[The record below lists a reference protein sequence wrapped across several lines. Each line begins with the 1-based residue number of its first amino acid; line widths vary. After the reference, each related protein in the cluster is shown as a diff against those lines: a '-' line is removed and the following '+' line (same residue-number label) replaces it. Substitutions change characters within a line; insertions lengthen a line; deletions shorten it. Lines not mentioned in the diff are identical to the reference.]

1 MSIYSKIVVIGTGA
15 VANSCALSIKKAG
28 EDVELIESRPA
39 TVPTC
44 KLFCEKQGIT
54 YQQLSGDVLKAFL
67 LAINEPTLIISAA
80 NRYLF
85 PQEVVEKDNITI
97 VNYHGA
103 LLPKH
108 PGRNAEAWAIY
119 EGDKEAG
126 ITWHYVVPDVDAG
139 SILIQKSTP
148 ITEKTTSFMLL
159 RINSKLVMEGF
170 EEILPGL
177 LAGTLTGTKQTE
189 RHDIHYSWMKPNEG
203 ILDLNWGA
211 EKISAFLRAYDYG
224 PLRTMGYPKVI
235 VEGKEYDIL
244 SYKELTSQD
253 KNNLNTTHIN
263 TDNSHLMIQRENKVF
278 DMLINNSNCQITIG
292 LLGEAVRKHN
302 VS

>member
-1 MSIYSKIVVIGTGA
+1 MSIYKKIYVIGTGA
-15 VANSCALSIKKAG
+15 VANSCALCVKKAG
-28 EDVELIESRPA
+28 EVVELIESRPA

-44 KLFCEKQGIT
+44 KQFCEKQGIA

-67 LAINEPTLIISAA
+67 LALNEPTLIISAA

-85 PQEVVEKDNITI
+85 PKEVVEKNNITI

-119 EGDKEAG
+119 DGDKEAG

-139 SILIQKSTP
+139 SILIQKTTP
-148 ITEKTTSFMLL
+148 ITEQTTSFTLL

-170 EEILPGL
+170 EEILSEL

-189 RHDIHYSWMKPNEG
+189 RREIHYSWMKPNDG
-203 ILDLNWGA
+203 VLDLNWDA
-211 EKISAFLRAYDYG
+211 EKISAFLRAFDYG
-224 PLRTMGYPKVI
+224 PLRTMGYPKVA
-235 VEGKEYDIL
+235 VGGKEYEIL
-244 SYKELTSQD
+244 SYKELMNLD
-253 KNNLNTTHIN
+253 KDSHNTIQIN
-263 TDNSHLMIQRENKVF
+263 TEKSQLMIQRENKEF
-278 DMLINNSNCQITIG
+278 DMLVAETNCQIISELSWG
-292 LLGEAVRKHN
+292 G
-302 VS
+302 

>member
-15 VANSCALSIKKAG
+15 VANSCAFCIKKAG

-67 LAINEPTLIISAA
+67 LALNEPTLIISAA

-85 PQEVVEKDNITI
+85 PKEVVEKDNITI

-108 PGRNAEAWAIY
+108 PGRNAEAWAIF

-126 ITWHYVVPDVDAG
+126 ITWHYVVADVDAG
-139 SILIQKSTP
+139 SILIQKTTP
-148 ITEKTTSFMLL
+148 ITEKATSFMLL
-159 RINSKLVMEGF
+159 RINGKLVVEAF

-177 LAGTLTGTKQTE
+177 LAGTLTGTKQIE
-189 RHDIHYSWMKPNEG
+189 RHPIHYSWMKPNDG
-203 ILDLNWGA
+203 LLDLNWDA
-211 EKISAFLRAYDYG
+211 EKISAFLRAFDYG
-224 PLRTMGYPKVI
+224 PLQTMGTPQLNFKG
-235 VEGKEYDIL
+235 E
-244 SYKELTSQD
+244 SYSIEKYTINNKPNDGELTRF
-253 KNNLNTTHIN
+253 NNDDETMTLHK
-263 TDNSHLMIQRENKVF
+263 ENIEIIMQLKK
-278 DMLINNSNCQITIG
+278 I
-292 LLGEAVRKHN
+292 
-302 VS
+302 

>member
-44 KLFCEKQGIT
+44 KLFCEKQGIF
-54 YQQLSGDVLKAFL
+54 YQQLSGDNLKSYL
-67 LAINEPTLIISAA
+67 LDLNEQTLIISAA

-85 PQEVVEKDNITI
+85 PKEVVEKDNITI

-148 ITEKTTSFMLL
+148 ITENTTSFMLL

-211 EKISAFLRAYDYG
+211 EKISAFLRAFDYG
-224 PLRTMGYPKVI
+224 PLQTMGIPQL
-235 VEGKEYDIL
+235 EYCGE
-244 SYKELTSQD
+244 SYSIEKYTFN
-253 KNNLNTTHIN
+253 KIPNNGESPRL
-263 TDNSHLMIQRENKVF
+263 DNDNET
-278 DMLINNSNCQITIG
+278 ITLHKDNIEIIMQ
-292 LLGEAVRKHN
+292 LKKL
-302 VS
+302 

>member
-1 MSIYSKIVVIGTGA
+1 MGIYKKIYVIGSGA
-15 VANSCALSIKKAG
+15 VANSCALCVKKAG
-28 EDVELIESRPA
+28 EVVELIESRPA

-44 KLFCEKQGIT
+44 KQFCEKQGIA

-67 LAINEPTLIISAA
+67 LALKEPTLIISAA

-85 PQEVVEKDNITI
+85 PKEVVEKNNITI

-139 SILIQKSTP
+139 SILIQKTSP
-148 ITEKTTSFMLL
+148 ITEQTTSFTLL

-177 LAGTLTGTKQTE
+177 LAGTLTGTKQIE
-189 RHDIHYSWMKPNEG
+189 RHEIHYSWMKPNDG
-203 ILDLNWGA
+203 VLDLNWDA
-211 EKISAFLRAYDYG
+211 EKISAFLRAFDYG
-224 PLRTMGYPKVI
+224 PLRTMGYPKVA
-235 VEGKEYDIL
+235 VEGKEYEIL
-244 SYKELTSQD
+244 SYKELTSSD
-253 KNNLNTTHIN
+253 KDNLNTTHVN
-263 TDNSHLMIQRENKVF
+263 TDNHHLMIQRDNKDF
-278 DMLINNSNCQITIG
+278 DMLVTETNCQIISELSG
-292 LLGEAVRKHN
+292 WGD
-302 VS
+302 

>member
-1 MSIYSKIVVIGTGA
+1 MGIYKKIYVIGSGA
-15 VANSCALSIKKAG
+15 VANSCALCVKKAG
-28 EDVELIESRPA
+28 EGVELIESRPA

-44 KLFCEKQGIT
+44 KQFCEKQGIA
-54 YQQLSGDVLKAFL
+54 YQQFSGDVLKEYL
-67 LAINEPTLIISAA
+67 LALNEPTLIISAA

-85 PQEVVEKDNITI
+85 PKEVVEKNNITI

-139 SILIQKSTP
+139 SILIQKTTP
-148 ITEKTTSFMLL
+148 ITEQTTSFTLL

-177 LAGTLTGTKQTE
+177 LAGTLTGTMQTE
-189 RHDIHYSWMKPNEG
+189 RHEIHYSWMKPNDG
-203 ILDLNWGA
+203 VLDLNWDA
-211 EKISAFLRAYDYG
+211 EKISAFLRAMDYG
-224 PLRTMGYPKVI
+224 MLQTMGEPQVVFCGDTYSVTKYKIQPKPMK
-235 VEGKEYDIL
+235 GNMTRFDQGSTTLTLQKYDL
-244 SYKELTSQD
+244 DFVLQLKKL
-253 KNNLNTTHIN
+253 
-263 TDNSHLMIQRENKVF
+263 
-278 DMLINNSNCQITIG
+278 
-292 LLGEAVRKHN
+292 
-302 VS
+302 

>member
-1 MSIYSKIVVIGTGA
+1 MGIYKKIYVIGSGA
-15 VANSCALSIKKAG
+15 VANSCALCVKKAG
-28 EDVELIESRPA
+28 EVVELIESRPA

-44 KLFCEKQGIT
+44 KQFCEKQGIV
-54 YQQLSGDVLKAFL
+54 YQQFSGDVLKEYL
-67 LAINEPTLIISAA
+67 LALNEPTLIISAA

-85 PQEVVEKDNITI
+85 PKEVVEKNNITI

-139 SILIQKSTP
+139 SILIQKTTP
-148 ITEKTTSFMLL
+148 ITEQTTSFTLL

-177 LAGTLTGTKQTE
+177 LAGTLTGTMQTE
-189 RHDIHYSWMKPNEG
+189 RHDIHYSWMKPNDG
-203 ILDLNWGA
+203 VLDLNWDA
-211 EKISAFLRAYDYG
+211 EKISAFLRAMDYG
-224 PLRTMGYPKVI
+224 MLQTMGEPQVVFCGDTYSVTKYKIQPKPMK
-235 VEGKEYDIL
+235 GNMTRFDQG
-244 SYKELTSQD
+244 SRTLTLQKD
-253 KNNLNTTHIN
+253 NLEFV
-263 TDNSHLMIQRENKVF
+263 LQLK
-278 DMLINNSNCQITIG
+278 
-292 LLGEAVRKHN
+292 
-302 VS
+302 